1 MKAFYRVRYEDMCSA
16 YKRCRESSTRMER
29 KEQIENS
36 VDLFKKKANESIG
49 EFHLQRKEEFGG
61 RQKQLE
67 QLKNKLK
74 MIRQDFSHYEC
85 GDELKKTKRQI
96 DNILLDE
103 EFFWKQRSRADQLK
117 EADKNTK
124 FFYSQSSMRKTKNKI
139 QEILDENG
147 KNIIQ
152 GALDE
157 NEKNIIQGIL
167 DENGK
172 WTKDNSDVER
182 LFYEYFTYVFTT
194 TNPTTSQMDA
204 VLRDM
209 LVKVNREMNN

>member
-1 MKAFYRVRYEDMCSA
+1 MWSA
-16 YKRCRESSTRMER
+16 YKRCIESSTRMER

-36 VDLFKKKANESIG
+36 IDLFKKKAKESMR
-49 EFHLQRKEEFGG
+49 EFHLQSKEEFRG

-194 TNPTTSQMDA
+194 TNPTTS
-204 VLRDM
+204 
-209 LVKVNREMNN
+209 